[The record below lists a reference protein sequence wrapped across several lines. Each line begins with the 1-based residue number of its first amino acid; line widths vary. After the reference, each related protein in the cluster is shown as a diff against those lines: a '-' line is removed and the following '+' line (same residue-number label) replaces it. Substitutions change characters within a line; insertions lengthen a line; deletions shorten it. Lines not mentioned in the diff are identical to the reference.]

1 MTHPT
6 PEQPGPIGNTGGV
19 PGAPAQNFP
28 AQNPYPGQAP
38 GQTPAQMPHQGYPAG
53 APQQGQPYPAQPQSA
68 QQPYPGQPQS
78 AQQPQAQQ
86 PGMPGQAPGVRG
98 KSPFSAITARDYV
111 MDAIALT
118 LLIISLFLPWRAS
131 FSSSMDVSTLA
142 ASRIDVLLVTIL
154 SMLSLGLTYVWRSGA
169 FGPSWNYKKMQ
180 DVRLLANAPYVVV
193 VVVYLVLELVSP
205 RALGSAVAFGLA
217 GALLAA
223 TPRQSELGDPQLDTA
238 RDKRW
243 LQALLGLAG
252 IASLTVLIQIVR
264 HLVDFANATSEA
276 GGLGSSYL
284 SPLYPV
290 SSIILG
296 LLTPALL
303 IVVALKVAQK
313 SQTWRLVGIG
323 IGAAGL
329 LLGFIAMAESSRVA
343 ASFYGASTGFTV
355 VFWMA
360 FGAVAAAPSLGRL
373 VVEKPALQKWQS
385 VSKTALL
392 LALAGSAAVAL
403 VAVVNLIRVLT
414 AGSAMSYYARETP
427 VVWVLSL
434 IFAAV
439 AIAGYF
445 VAGAAMKNGTR
456 QGQQLATAYAG
467 LLFVLFLVLVIV
479 GANTSAWGLMGLA
492 VVLAFVL
499 PIAIAVIL
507 WSPKAMREHF
517 GTLAATGTANTGF
530 SFDGVYPAQ
539 AAPQQQA
546 AGQSAPNQQQAPGQQ
561 APAATYNPAVF
572 QPAQASQG
580 VDASS
585 TVAPALAAQAA
596 APAAEPVTA
605 AQALAEASNPATSP
619 ARLYELAVS
628 HPNTHA
634 AIAANPSVYPGL
646 SDWLATQGTSA
657 TAVEPASVDPAAAEP
672 AAVKTETA
680 AEAEAEAE
688 AKPEA
693 EASALTNVV
702 RRDPDAG
709 VPDDGVAEL
718 LAEAANPATAPIRL
732 QELAVQQPETHAA
745 LAANPSTYQ
754 GLRDWLALQPTAA
767 QNQAHVADE
776 VPAGETVV
784 VNRSL
789 PSVESPV
796 ESPADSP
803 AESPVE
809 PLVAADP
816 LVAEAADPAT
826 APARLHELAAAY
838 PQVHAAI
845 AGNPAAYPQLLDWLA
860 GVNGPGVAEALRKR

>member
-28 AQNPYPGQAP
+28 APNPYPAQNPYPGQD
-38 GQTPAQMPHQGYPAG
+38 PAQAPAQAPAQGPGQGYPAG
-53 APQQGQPYPAQPQSA
+53 APQQGQPYPAQQFP
-68 QQPYPGQPQS
+68 
-78 AQQPQAQQ
+78 AQQPQAQYPQAQQ
-86 PGMPGQAPGVRG
+86 PGVAGHAPGVRG
-98 KSPFSAITARDYV
+98 KSPFSAITARDYT

-142 ASRIDVLLVTIL
+142 ASRIEVLLVTIL

-169 FGPSWNYKKMQ
+169 FGPSWNYKRMQ
-180 DVRLLANAPYVVV
+180 DVRLLANAPYFIV

-223 TPRQSELGDPQLDTA
+223 TPRQSELGEAQLDTA

-243 LQALLGLAG
+243 LLALLVLAG
-252 IASLTVLIQIVR
+252 LASLTVLIQTVR
-264 HLVDFANATSEA
+264 YLVDFANAATQA
-276 GGLGSSYL
+276 GGLGASYL

-290 SSIILG
+290 SGIILG
-296 LLTPALL
+296 LLTPVLL
-303 IVVALKVAQK
+303 VMVALKVAQK

-343 ASFYGASTGFTV
+343 ASFHGAGTGFTV

-360 FGAVAAAPSLGRL
+360 FGAVSAAPSLGRL
-373 VVEKPALQKWQS
+373 VVEQPSLQKWQS

-414 AGSAMSYYARETP
+414 AGSDVSYYSRETP

-439 AIAGYF
+439 SIAGFF
-445 VAGAAMKNGTR
+445 VAGAALKNGTR

-479 GANTSAWGLMGLA
+479 GANTVAWGLMGLA
-492 VVLAFVL
+492 VILAFVL

-530 SFDGVYPAQ
+530 SFDGVHQAQ
-539 AAPQQQA
+539 AAPL
-546 AGQSAPNQQQAPGQQ
+546 QQAPGQPASSQQ
-561 APAATYNPAVF
+561 APGATYNPAVF
-572 QPAQASQG
+572 QAPQVPG
-580 VDASS
+580 VQPVDTSS

-646 SDWLATQGTSA
+646 SDWLATQGTPTSVVEPA
-657 TAVEPASVDPAAAEP
+657 AVEPITAEPAAAETK
-672 AAVKTETA
+672 ADVA
-680 AEAEAEAE
+680 AED
-688 AKPEA
+688 
-693 EASALTNVV
+693 SALTNVV
-702 RRDPDAG
+702 RRDPAAG
-709 VPDDGVAEL
+709 VEAL

-732 QELAVQQPETHAA
+732 QELAVQHPETHAA
-745 LAANPSTYQ
+745 LTANPSTYQ
-754 GLRDWLALQPTAA
+754 GLRDWLALQTTAA
-767 QNQAHVADE
+767 QDQAHIADE

-789 PSVESPV
+789 PSVESTM

-803 AESPVE
+803 VETPAE

-826 APARLHELAAAY
+826 SPARLHELAAAY

-845 AGNPAAYPQLLDWLA
+845 AGNPSAYPQLLEWLA
-860 GVNGPGVAEALRKR
+860 GINGPGVAEALQQR

>member
-1 MTHPT
+1 
-6 PEQPGPIGNTGGV
+6 
-19 PGAPAQNFP
+19 
-28 AQNPYPGQAP
+28 
-38 GQTPAQMPHQGYPAG
+38 
-53 APQQGQPYPAQPQSA
+53 
-68 QQPYPGQPQS
+68 
-78 AQQPQAQQ
+78 QQ

-264 HLVDFANATSEA
+264 YLVDFANATSEA

-385 VSKTALL
+385 LSKTALL

-479 GANTSAWGLMGLA
+479 GANTSAWGLMGPA
-492 VVLAFVL
+492 VILAFVL

-572 QPAQASQG
+572 QPAQAPASQG

-646 SDWLATQGTSA
+646 SDWLATQGTPA
-657 TAVEPASVDPAAAEP
+657 TAVEPASVDPAADEP

-680 AEAEAEAE
+680 AEAE
-688 AKPEA
+688 P

-709 VPDDGVAEL
+709 VPDAGAEAL

-732 QELAVQQPETHAA
+732 QELAVQHPETHAA

-767 QNQAHVADE
+767 QNQAPVADE
-776 VPAGETVV
+776 APAGETIV

-789 PSVESPV
+789 SPV
-796 ESPADSP
+796 ESPDDSAAVSP

-809 PLVAADP
+809 PAEPLAAADP
-816 LVAEAADPAT
+816 LVTEAGDPAT

>member
-38 GQTPAQMPHQGYPAG
+38 GQAPAQMPQQGYPAG
-53 APQQGQPYPAQPQSA
+53 APHQGQQYPVQH
-68 QQPYPGQPQS
+68 
-78 AQQPQAQQ
+78 PQAQQ
-86 PGMPGQAPGVRG
+86 QGMPGQAPGVRV

-131 FSSSMDVSTLA
+131 FSSSMNVSTLA

-180 DVRLLANAPYVVV
+180 DVRLLANAPYLVV

-223 TPRQSELGDPQLDTA
+223 TPRQSELGDSQLDAA

-252 IASLTVLIQIVR
+252 IAALTVLIQIVR
-264 HLVDFANATSEA
+264 YLVDFANATSEA

-303 IVVALKVAQK
+303 IVVALKVAQR

-329 LLGFIAMAESSRVA
+329 LLGFIAMAESSRVG

-385 VSKTALL
+385 VSTTALL

-403 VAVVNLIRVLT
+403 VAIVNLIRVLT
-414 AGSAMSYYARETP
+414 AGSNMSYYARETP

-439 AIAGYF
+439 SIAGYF

-467 LLFVLFLVLVIV
+467 LMFVLFLVLVIV
-479 GANTSAWGLMGLA
+479 GANTVAWGLMGPA
-492 VVLAFVL
+492 VILAFVL

-539 AAPQQQA
+539 AAPQQQTP
-546 AGQSAPNQQQAPGQQ
+546 GQQQATG
-561 APAATYNPAVF
+561 ATYNPAVF
-572 QPAQASQG
+572 QPAQAPASQG

-596 APAAEPVTA
+596 APAAAPVTA

-628 HPNTHA
+628 HPDTHA

-646 SDWLATQGTSA
+646 SDWLATQGTPA
-657 TAVEPASVDPAAAEP
+657 TGVEPASVDPSAAEP
-672 AAVKTETA
+672 AAGWTET
-680 AEAEAEAE
+680 EA
-688 AKPEA
+688 EA
-693 EASALTNVV
+693 EASALTNVA

-709 VPDDGVAEL
+709 VGAL

-732 QELAVQQPETHAA
+732 QELAVQHPETHAA

-767 QNQAHVADE
+767 QNQAPVADE
-776 VPAGETVV
+776 APAGETIV

-789 PSVESPV
+789 SPVESPV
-796 ESPADSP
+796 EAAADSP
-803 AESPVE
+803 AKSPVE
-809 PLVAADP
+809 PAEPAAAADP
-816 LVAEAADPAT
+816 LVAEAGDPAT

-838 PQVHAAI
+838 PQAHAAI